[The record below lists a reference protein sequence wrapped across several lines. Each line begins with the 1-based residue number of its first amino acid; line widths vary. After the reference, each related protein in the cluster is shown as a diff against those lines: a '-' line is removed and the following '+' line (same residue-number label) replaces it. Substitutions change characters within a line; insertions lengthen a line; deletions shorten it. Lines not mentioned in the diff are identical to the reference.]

1 MAIQFI
7 LGTSGSGKTRWCIDA
22 IAEALRQPN
31 DQPLVFLVPE
41 QATFQVERAILSC
54 PGIAGYN
61 RLNVLSFNRLQ
72 FWLCKTDTSG
82 ELSTLGRQMLV
93 RQALSMCSGR
103 LTLLRDSAVSAGMAA
118 TTVELIGR
126 LHEDNCDPDY
136 LAEVARRMLDKDPSS
151 LSGRKFADIAA
162 VFKAYTELLS
172 RPECDFINPDAV
184 LTHARIQV
192 KDAPFL
198 NHARLWIDGFSGFTL
213 QQRDVLFEMLS
224 VCSEA
229 SIALCLDPQAFDLN
243 LTDAEQLDPSSLFA
257 PTERTYV
264 DLLTILRHQ
273 KMPMSEPITL
283 AQHPRFKVAPALAQ
297 IEKQYFAVGS
307 PQPVSSG
314 GAVELRGC
322 GDARGEAF
330 FTAGAIR
337 RLVREGR
344 YHYRDL
350 AVIVPQIDL
359 YAHYLTAAFE
369 QYRIPFFLDRPQ
381 TLRHHPL
388 IELLTAALTA
398 IQEDFAAPRMTAL
411 LKTELN
417 GLDFR
422 DADMLDN
429 TCRAFGIG
437 PADWLSEKPW
447 EFGDNDPLYDASRI
461 HAIRKQ
467 LFEPLSRLSQQLAG
481 AISAQQCCQAVYD
494 YLESLHVRQWLTCQ
508 AKDDPQDTT
517 AHRRVWKKLSDVFG
531 ELQRIFAGLTLPTK
545 EWLAILLEALGTLT
559 LKQIPATLDQVLIG
573 SIERSRH
580 PDIKV
585 AFLIG
590 ATGKLF
596 PMPLAADAILTEQDA
611 KAAAREELHL
621 TQRTEQA
628 LEARRYLAY
637 IALTRASD
645 KLYIT
650 YPLLDEN
657 ASPNTS
663 WPGLQRLCSLF
674 TDVRVQYG
682 DTQDPSA
689 PLKESPAAM
698 TQWLCAALGADSS
711 QDDAAKDQ
719 CRDVLSLCKFADQP
733 VLQKMAAEV
742 EYALSFRNA
751 AELDPAIAKTLFAW
765 TMTASETRLTTY
777 AACPYKHFARYVLN
791 LKKRDL
797 LRLEPVDIG
806 EFYHNILQQL
816 FLNLRADGLDW
827 TTVSTEELLNR
838 CRRVASE
845 ILNEDIKLSAFVRQS
860 RHNAYIMR
868 QAVQRLCYVLP
879 TMAAMSAAGRFRQH
893 LAEQTF
899 GKDSPVT
906 IPVESNKKLHLH
918 GRIDRV
924 DWADVNGVPTG
935 IVLDYKTTPQRMK
948 WNEFAHGLDLQL
960 AVYLLALRHLTV
972 NGKPIAKAAG
982 AFYLPIETQ
991 YQMTKFESSDTQ
1003 PAAPTLKARGLF
1015 DAAIAFD
1022 LDSAVGQSGRYSR
1035 YFGFS
1040 LKEGEPLGDYGRSD
1054 VVTSDAYSAVLAF
1067 AEQTLARLA
1076 AGIASGDIRAYPYRL
1091 GTQSPCS
1098 HCDYRSVC
1106 KFDWQLNDYNILPS
1120 ISKTELLNTLTKGV
1134 SQ

>member
-1 MAIQFI
+1 MAIRFI

-22 IAEALRQPN
+22 IAGALRQH
-31 DQPLVFLVPE
+31 DDRPLVFLVPE

-54 PGIAGYN
+54 PGISGYN

-72 FWLCKTDTSG
+72 FWLCKTNSAD

-103 LTLLRDSAVSAGMAA
+103 LTLLRDSSASAGMAA
-118 TTVELIGR
+118 ATAELIGR

-136 LAEVARRMLDKDPSS
+136 LADVARRMLDKDPSS
-151 LSGRKFADIAA
+151 LSGRKFADIAV

-184 LTHARIQV
+184 LTHVRMHV
-192 KDAPFL
+192 KDAPFIY
-198 NHARLWIDGFSGFTL
+198 NARLWVDGFSGFTL

-229 SIALCLDPQAFDLN
+229 SMALCLDPQAFDLN

-273 KMPMSEPITL
+273 KMPMNEPLMLT
-283 AQHPRFKVAPALAQ
+283 QHPRFKTAPALAQ
-297 IEKQYFAVGS
+297 IEKQYFAAGTS
-307 PQPVSSG
+307 QPISSG

-322 GDARGEAF
+322 GDARAEAF
-330 FTAGAIR
+330 FAAGTIR

-388 IELLTAALTA
+388 VELLTAALTVV
-398 IQEDFAAPRMTAL
+398 QEDFAAPRMTAL

-429 TCRAFGIG
+429 ACRAFGIG
-437 PADWLSEKPW
+437 PTDWLSEKPW
-447 EFGDNDPLYDASRI
+447 ELSDDDPLYDASRI

-467 LFEPLSRLSQQLAG
+467 LFDPLKRFSQQLSG
-481 AISAQQCCQAVYD
+481 TISAPQCCQAVYD
-494 YLESLHVRQWLTCQ
+494 YLESLRVRQWLTRQ
-508 AKDDPQDTT
+508 AQDDPQDTA
-517 AHRRVWKKLSDVFG
+517 AHRRVWKKLNDLFD
-531 ELQRIFAGLTLPTK
+531 ELQRIFAGLVLPTK
-545 EWLAILLEALGTLT
+545 EWLVILFEALGTLT

-596 PMPLAADAILTEQDA
+596 PMPLAADALLTEQDTR
-611 KAAAREELHL
+611 AAAKEELHL

-637 IALTRASD
+637 IALTRASN
-645 KLYIT
+645 KLYMT
-650 YPLLDEN
+650 YPLMDEN
-657 ASPNTS
+657 ASPNTP
-663 WPGLQRLCSLF
+663 WPGLQKLGSLF
-674 TDVRVQYG
+674 TDVRIQYV
-682 DTQDPSA
+682 DAQDSS
-689 PLKESPAAM
+689 PLKESSAAM
-698 TQWLCAALGADSS
+698 TQWLCAALGADSNE
-711 QDDAAKDQ
+711 DDVIKEQ
-719 CRDVLSLCKFADQP
+719 CRDLLSLCKSTDLPELKKICAD
-733 VLQKMAAEV
+733 V
-742 EYALSFRNA
+742 EYALAFRNT
-751 AELDPAIAKTLFAW
+751 AELDSALARALFQW
-765 TMTASETRLTTY
+765 PMTASETRLTTF
-777 AACPYKHFARYVLN
+777 AACPYKHFARYILN

-806 EFYHNILQQL
+806 DFYHRILQQL
-816 FLNLRADGLDW
+816 FSNLHADGLDW
-827 TTVSTEELLNR
+827 TTVSADDLLSR
-838 CRRVASE
+838 CRRIAAA
-845 ILNEDIKLSAFVRQS
+845 IQTEDIKLSAFVRQS
-860 RHNAYIMR
+860 RHNAFIIH
-868 QAVQRLCYVLP
+868 QAVLRLCYVLP
-879 TMAAMSAAGRFRQH
+879 TMATMSAAGRFRQC
-893 LAEQTF
+893 LAEQVF
-899 GKDSPVT
+899 GKDVPVT
-906 IPVESNKKLHLH
+906 VEIEPGKKLHLH

-924 DWADVNGVPTG
+924 DWADVNDIPTG
-935 IVLDYKTTPQRMK
+935 IVLDYKTSPQRMK

-960 AVYLLALRHLTV
+960 AVYLLAMRHLIV
-972 NGKPIAKAAG
+972 NGRPIEKAAG
-982 AFYLPIETQ
+982 AFYLPIETA
-991 YQMTKFESSDTQ
+991 YLPTKFEPLDNQ
-1003 PAAPTLKARGLF
+1003 AVAPALKARGLF

-1022 LDSAVGQSGRYSR
+1022 LDSAVGAENRRSR

-1040 LKEGEPLGDYGRSD
+1040 LKEGEPIGDYGRSD
-1054 VVTSDAYSAVLAF
+1054 VITSEAYSAVLTF

-1076 AGIASGDIRAYPYRL
+1076 QGIASGDIRAYPYRL

-1098 HCDYRSVC
+1098 HCDYRCVC
-1106 KFDWQLNDYNILPS
+1106 KFDWQLNDYHILPS
-1120 ISKTELLNTLTKGV
+1120 VGKTELLDSLAKGTP
-1134 SQ
+1134 Q

>member
-1 MAIQFI
+1 MAIRFI

-22 IAEALRQPN
+22 IAEALRQP
-31 DQPLVFLVPE
+31 DDRPLVFLVPE
-41 QATFQVERAILSC
+41 QATFQVERAILSS

-72 FWLCKTDTSG
+72 FWLCRTDASG

-103 LTLLRDSAVSAGMAA
+103 LTLLRDSAASAGMAA
-118 TTVELIGR
+118 ATAELIGR

-136 LAEVARRMLDKDPSS
+136 LADVARRMLEKDPAS

-162 VFKAYTELLS
+162 VFKTYTELLS

-184 LTHARIQV
+184 LTHARMQV
-192 KDAPFL
+192 KESPFL

-273 KMPMSEPITL
+273 KMPMSEPVALT
-283 AQHPRFKVAPALAQ
+283 QHPRFKTAPALAQ
-297 IEKQYFAVGS
+297 IENQYFAVGVS
-307 PQPVSSG
+307 QPVSGG

-322 GDARGEAF
+322 SDARAEAF
-330 FTAGAIR
+330 FAARAIR
-337 RLVREGR
+337 RLVRGGR
-344 YHYRDL
+344 YRYREL
-350 AVIVPQIDL
+350 AVIVPQMDL

-369 QYRIPFFLDRPQ
+369 QYQIPFFLDRPQ

-388 IELLTAALTA
+388 MELLTAALTA

-417 GLDFR
+417 GLNFR
-422 DADMLDN
+422 DADLLDN
-429 TCRAFGIG
+429 ACRAFGIG
-437 PADWLSEKPW
+437 PADWLSEQPW
-447 EFGDNDPLYDASRI
+447 ELGDDDPLYDAKRI

-467 LFEPLSRLSQQLAG
+467 FFEPLHRLSQQLAG
-481 AISAQQCCQAVYD
+481 TISASHCCAAIYD
-494 YLESLHVRQWLTCQ
+494 YLELLRVRQWLTRQ
-508 AKDDPQDTT
+508 AKDDSQDTG
-517 AHRRVWKKLSDVFG
+517 AHRHVWKKLNEAFE
-531 ELQRIFAGLTLPTK
+531 ELQRIFAGLVLPVK
-545 EWLAILLEALGTLT
+545 EWLAILLEVLGSLT

-585 AFLIG
+585 VFLIG
-590 ATGKLF
+590 ATGRLF
-596 PMPLAADAILTEQDA
+596 PMPLAGDAILTEQDA
-611 KAAAREELHL
+611 KAAAKENLHL

-628 LEARRYLAY
+628 LEARRYLTY

-645 KLYIT
+645 KLYMT

-657 ASPNTS
+657 ASPNTP

-682 DTQDPSA
+682 DVQDSS
-689 PLKESPAAM
+689 PLKESPSAM
-698 TQWLCAALGADSS
+698 TQWLCAALGADSNEEES
-711 QDDAAKDQ
+711 TKDQ
-719 CRDVLSLCKFADQP
+719 CRDVLSLCKIADQP

-742 EYALSFRNA
+742 EYALAFRNA
-751 AELDPAIAKTLFAW
+751 AELDPAIAKTWFTW
-765 TMTASETRLTTY
+765 PMTASETRLTTF
-777 AACPYKHFARYVLN
+777 AACPYKHFARYILN

-806 EFYHNILQQL
+806 EFYHDILQRL
-816 FLNLRADGLDW
+816 FSNLFSDGLDW
-827 TTVSTEELLNR
+827 TAVSSEDLVNR
-838 CRRVASE
+838 CRHIASE
-845 ILNEDIKLSAFVRQS
+845 FLSEDIKLSAFIRQS

-879 TMAAMSAAGRFRQH
+879 TMAALSAAGRFRQC

-899 GKDSPVT
+899 GKDSPVA
-906 IPVESNKKLHLH
+906 IQVEPGKKLHLQ

-924 DWADVNGVPTG
+924 DWAELKGIPTG
-935 IVLDYKTTPQRMK
+935 IVLDYKTSPQQMK
-948 WNEFAHGLDLQL
+948 WKEFAHGLDLQL
-960 AVYLLALRHLTV
+960 AVYLLAMRYLTV

-982 AFYLPIETQ
+982 AFYLPIETK
-991 YQMTKFESSDTQ
+991 YLPAKFEPADDQ
-1003 PAAPTLKARGLF
+1003 PVGPVLKARGIF

-1022 LDSAVGQSGRYSR
+1022 LDSAVGDDNRRSR
-1035 YFGFS
+1035 YFTFL

-1054 VVTSDAYSAVLAF
+1054 AVTSEAYSAVLAY

-1076 AGIASGDIRAYPYRL
+1076 QGIASGDIRAYPYRL
-1091 GTQSPCS
+1091 GTQSPCP
-1098 HCDYRSVC
+1098 HCDYRCVC
-1106 KFDWQLNDYNILPS
+1106 KFDWQLNDYHILPS
-1120 ISKTELLNTLTKGV
+1120 IGKMEFLDSLSKGAL
-1134 SQ
+1134 Q